1 MFDHTDTTVVL
12 VDFDKGN
19 FVVQAEQ
26 LDGKKLTVAAE
37 PRWDDVKK
45 HLADAR
51 DVHGIPVRA
60 SNRAMNA
67 VKKQVMS

>member
-1 MFDHTDTTVVL
+1 MFDHRDTTVVL
-12 VDFDKGN
+12 VDFDKGM

-26 LDGKKLTVAAE
+26 LDGKKLTVATE
-37 PRWDDVKK
+37 SRWDSVKK

-51 DVHGIPVRA
+51 DAHDIPVRA